1 MNIKTCLVILF
12 LLRVTPSFG
21 QEIDTIRLF
30 FGINESQ
37 LSDDNQR
44 KLDAYG
50 RWLKYYPRIV
60 IIGYADFLGD
70 DPKNFLLSVNR
81 AEAAK
86 AYLLC
91 LSKYPIITTEG
102 KGTVLTQKKD
112 WIYGEPMSRRVDIIL
127 RTRPG
132 IRLPQTP
139 PQTGEKRAKEEPPVN
154 ITEFNNKLNS
164 LTNMRAGNSILLQEL
179 NFPPGQH
186 FLTAESDKYIKILLA
201 YLKKNDKLF
210 FEIRGHIC
218 CDYNHPDAFD
228 IDTHEYGLSLS
239 RAKFIYDYLSKNGIS
254 KKRMHYTGVGSS
266 KPEVYPEYTEYDRAV
281 NRRVEILIVDNRG
294 IK

>member
-1 MNIKTCLVILF
+1 MNIKTCLVVLF
-12 LLRVTPSFG
+12 LLRVIPSFG
-21 QEIDTIRLF
+21 QEIDTVRLF

-37 LSDDNQR
+37 LSDDNQH

-50 RWLKYYPRIV
+50 RWLKYYPRIN
-60 IIGYADFLGD
+60 IIGYADYLGD

-102 KGTVLTQKKD
+102 KGTVPAQQKNGP
-112 WIYGEPMSRRVDIIL
+112 YGEPMSRRIDIIL

-139 PQTGEKRAKEEPPVN
+139 PQTGEKRAEDAPPVN

-186 FLTAESDKYIKILLA
+186 FLTPESDYYIKVLLA

-239 RAKFIYDYLSKNGIS
+239 RAKFIYDYLSKNGIA

-281 NRRVEILIVDNRG
+281 NRRVEILIVDNKG

>member
-21 QEIDTIRLF
+21 QEIDTVRLF

-50 RWLKYYPRIV
+50 RWLKYYPRII

-91 LSKYPIITTEG
+91 LSKYPIITTAG
-102 KGTVLTQKKD
+102 RGTVPTQKKD
-112 WIYGEPMSRRVDIIL
+112 GTHM
-127 RTRPG
+127 
-132 IRLPQTP
+132 
-139 PQTGEKRAKEEPPVN
+139 A
-154 ITEFNNKLNS
+154 S
-164 LTNMRAGNSILLQEL
+164 LCRAG
-179 NFPPGQH
+179 
-186 FLTAESDKYIKILLA
+186 
-201 YLKKNDKLF
+201 
-210 FEIRGHIC
+210 
-218 CDYNHPDAFD
+218 
-228 IDTHEYGLSLS
+228 
-239 RAKFIYDYLSKNGIS
+239 
-254 KKRMHYTGVGSS
+254 
-266 KPEVYPEYTEYDRAV
+266 
-281 NRRVEILIVDNRG
+281 
-294 IK
+294 